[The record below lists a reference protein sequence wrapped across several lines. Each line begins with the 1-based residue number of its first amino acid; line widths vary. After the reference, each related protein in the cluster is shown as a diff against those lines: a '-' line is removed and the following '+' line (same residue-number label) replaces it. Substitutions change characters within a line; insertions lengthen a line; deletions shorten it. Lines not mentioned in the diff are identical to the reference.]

1 MYNKS
6 QTKRYG
12 WVKKSY
18 VCNIF
23 KNDISV
29 ICVTNIAR
37 GKNVWHKN
45 IIGEPG
51 GPGSTPAHT
60 SRNRLSKMILI
71 ATEMFRCY

>member
-6 QTKRYG
+6 QAKRYG

-18 VCNIF
+18 VCNIQ
-23 KNDISV
+23 KNEISV

-45 IIGEPG
+45 IIISRRIDG
-51 GPGSTPAHT
+51 GKNCSGI
-60 SRNRLSKMILI
+60 N
-71 ATEMFRCY
+71 

>member
-1 MYNKS
+1 MAGS
-6 QTKRYG
+6 
-12 WVKKSY
+12 KKNY

-45 IIGEPG
+45 IIVGRSIFFIREFSG
-51 GPGSTPAHT
+51 GWDLTRPHKDYCDHS
-60 SRNRLSKMILI
+60 
-71 ATEMFRCY
+71 ATNYVL

>member
-1 MYNKS
+1 MAVS
-6 QTKRYG
+6 
-12 WVKKSY
+12 KKSY

-45 IIGEPG
+45 IIHEG
-51 GPGSTPAHT
+51 GLLRFPTQLDIVDRWSQGFLDH
-60 SRNRLSKMILI
+60 N
-71 ATEMFRCY
+71 

>member
-6 QTKRYG
+6 QAKRYD

-45 IIGEPG
+45 IIEFLDRFH
-51 GPGSTPAHT
+51 SCMK
-60 SRNRLSKMILI
+60 KMLF
-71 ATEMFRCY
+71 EVE